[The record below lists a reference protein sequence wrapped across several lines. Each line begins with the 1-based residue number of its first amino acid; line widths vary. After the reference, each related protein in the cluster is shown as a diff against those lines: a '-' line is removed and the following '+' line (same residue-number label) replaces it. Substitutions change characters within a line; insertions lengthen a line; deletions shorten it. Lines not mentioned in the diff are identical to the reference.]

1 MTALG
6 SLVRVHSWTLDEK
19 RQKLV
24 GLEELAGKM
33 DEDLERLEAEL
44 NSEQRAAAGSI
55 EGTIAFPAFVAAALE
70 RRKKLRESIASLG
83 LAIAAARAEVREA
96 FQEVKKYQLARDN
109 YERREREKVARREQR
124 ELDEL
129 GANMHRRKKAAG
141 GDGGD
146 GGA

>member
-6 SLVRVHSWTLDEK
+6 SLVRVRSWALNEK
-19 RQKLV
+19 RQKLA
-24 GLEELAGKM
+24 GLEELADKM
-33 DEDLERLEAEL
+33 HQDLEQLEAEL
-44 NSEQRAAAGSI
+44 NNEQRAAAGSM

-70 RRKKLRESIASLG
+70 RRKKLRESIADLG
-83 LAIAAARAEVREA
+83 LAIDAARAEVREA
-96 FQEVKKYQLARDN
+96 FQEVKKYELAQDN

-129 GANMHRRKKAAG
+129 GANIHQRKKAS
-141 GDGGD
+141 GGD